1 VNLSGETC
9 LVTGGGRGLG
19 RHIVAELAEREV
31 RVLVGVRDPS
41 GWDPIGATG
50 RALEVRPVRM
60 DLSSRKE
67 IDRCCD
73 ELGEDLRRIS
83 VLVNNA
89 GQFTGGQLEEQ
100 DTGQVY
106 AMVQA
111 NLTGPIHLTQRVL
124 PQMLTRGRGKVV
136 NNASIAARTPFPGAS
151 AYSSTKS
158 GLHGFSEALRREL
171 EETDVGVLEL
181 VTPGLDTDMMDEVQ
195 ADYEQHVSDTSG
207 WDHVAPEDWAKKVV
221 EAIESDEDVL
231 NPRGAEGL
239 ARLAPDRLVDAAAG
253 RVFSRR

>member
-19 RHIVAELAEREV
+19 RPIVAELAQREV
-31 RVLVGVRDPS
+31 RVLVGVRDPA
-41 GWDPIGATG
+41 GWEPIEGG
-50 RALEVRPVRM
+50 KALDVKPVRM
-60 DLSSRKE
+60 DLSSRE
-67 IDRCCD
+67 SIDACL
-73 ELGEDLRRIS
+73 EALGEDLRRTA

-89 GQFTGGQLEEQ
+89 GQFAGGQIEEQ
-100 DTGQVY
+100 DTGDVYDVVQV
-106 AMVQA
+106 
-111 NLTGPIHLTQRVL
+111 NLAAPIHLTQRVL
-124 PQMLTRGRGKVV
+124 PNMLTRGRGKIV

-151 AYSSTKS
+151 AYSATKS

-171 EETDVGVLEL
+171 SETEISVLEL

-195 ADYEQHVSDTSG
+195 ADYEAHVSDTSG

-221 EAIESDEDVL
+221 EAIESDEEVL
-231 NPRGAEGL
+231 NPGGAEGL
-239 ARLAPDRLVDAAAG
+239 ARLTPTKLVGAAAG